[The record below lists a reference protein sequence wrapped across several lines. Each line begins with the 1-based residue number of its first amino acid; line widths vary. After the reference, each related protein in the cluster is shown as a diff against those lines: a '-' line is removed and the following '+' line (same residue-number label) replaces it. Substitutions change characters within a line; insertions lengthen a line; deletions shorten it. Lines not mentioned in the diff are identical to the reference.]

1 MQALDSLDQ
10 SAYILGTAA
19 ASARTL
25 MIHDHF
31 LQGDRSSGAAMAL
44 GTSEAVAVTLQ
55 TRCTTSGQ
63 KQESH

>member
-31 LQGDRSSGAAMAL
+31 LQGDHSGAAMAL

>member
-31 LQGDRSSGAAMAL
+31 LQGDSGAAMAL